1 MRQQDED
8 LGALPVCR
16 SFSSLISSFTPLC
29 ISVTAWIS
37 VSPRRRLLEMYTPPS
52 LSVCSP
58 RASVNT
64 RHVGLVT
71 RQQASTNALTGHV
84 GLVTRQQASTDALT
98 GHVGHV
104 TRQQASTDA
113 LTSPL
118 FGGFIN

>member
-16 SFSSLISSFTPLC
+16 SFSSLISFFTPFC

-37 VSPRRRLLEMYTPPS
+37 VSPTRRLLEMSYTPPS
-52 LSVCSP
+52 LSLCSP
-58 RASVNT
+58 LASVNT
-64 RHVGLVT
+64 R
-71 RQQASTNALTGHV
+71 HV

-113 LTSPL
+113 LIGLL
-118 FGGFIN
+118 FG